1 MLIVA
6 VGCLWGDCSNS
17 PSCGQVTQEA
27 GLAPKWAG
35 RRLEG
40 QGNEGEGGRMK
51 EGRRTED
58 EKEKQEEN
66 DGF

>member
-1 MLIVA
+1 M
-6 VGCLWGDCSNS
+6 
-17 PSCGQVTQEA
+17 
-27 GLAPKWAG
+27 APKWAG

-40 QGNEGEGGRMK
+40 KAMKGRGRRMK
-51 EGRRTED
+51 EGMRTED

>member
-1 MLIVA
+1 MFNDSSWLP
-6 VGCLWGDCSNS
+6 LGDYSNS

-40 QGNEGEGGRMK
+40 KAMKGRGRRMK
-51 EGRRTED
+51 EGMRTED

>member
-1 MLIVA
+1 MTLAVA
-6 VGCLWGDCSNS
+6 HPVLR
-17 PSCGQVTQEA
+17 QVTQEA

-40 QGNEGEGGRMK
+40 EGNEGEGEENERGQ
-51 EGRRTED
+51 ED